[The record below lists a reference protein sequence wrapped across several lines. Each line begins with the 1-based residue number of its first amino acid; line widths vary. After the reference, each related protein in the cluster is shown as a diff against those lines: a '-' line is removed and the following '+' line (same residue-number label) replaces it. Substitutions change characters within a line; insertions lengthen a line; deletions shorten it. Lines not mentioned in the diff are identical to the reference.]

1 MTEVKKIRNF
11 MMILTVILLLCAL
24 LANIII
30 VNRTLFGNIRKPVE
44 KKVLITTI
52 YMYVDSLP
60 SFMNKTP
67 QEGLK
72 EALKY
77 YNVKY
82 PEIVYAQA
90 IHETGNFTSNLCI
103 NNNNLFGLYNSNK
116 GAYYK
121 FNHWHESVL
130 AYVNLVQYKHKEGE
144 DYYKFLTRIKYAEDP
159 QYNNRIK
166 SLVQKTK

>member
-1 MTEVKKIRNF
+1 MTKAKKIRNF
-11 MMILTVILLLCAL
+11 MMILTIISLLCVL

-30 VNRTLFGNIRKPVE
+30 VNLVLFINIRKPTE
-44 KKVLITTI
+44 KEISITT
-52 YMYVDSLP
+52 MYVDSLP

-90 IHETGNFTSNLCI
+90 MHETGNFTSNLCI

-121 FNHWHESVL
+121 FKHWHESIL

-166 SLVQKTK
+166 NLVQKIK

>member
-1 MTEVKKIRNF
+1 MTEAKKIRNF
-11 MMILTVILLLCAL
+11 MIILTIISLLCVL

-30 VNRTLFGNIRKPVE
+30 VNLVLFINIRKPVE
-44 KKVLITTI
+44 KEVSITT
-52 YMYVDSLP
+52 MYVDSLP

-90 IHETGNFTSNLCI
+90 IHETSNFTSNLCI

-121 FNHWHESVL
+121 FKHWHESVL
-130 AYVNLVQYKHKEGE
+130 AYINLVQYKHKEGE

-166 SLVQKTK
+166 NLVQKIK

>member
-1 MTEVKKIRNF
+1 MTEAKKIRNF
-11 MMILTVILLLCAL
+11 IMILTVVSLLCVL

-30 VNRTLFGNIRKPVE
+30 VNLVLFINIRKPVE
-44 KKVLITTI
+44 KEVSITT
-52 YMYVDSLP
+52 MYVDSLP

-90 IHETGNFTSNLCI
+90 MHETGNFTSNLCI
-103 NNNNLFGLYNSNK
+103 NNNNLFGLYNSKK

-121 FNHWHESVL
+121 FKHWHESVL

-166 SLVQKTK
+166 NLVQKN

>member
-1 MTEVKKIRNF
+1 MTKAKKIRNF
-11 MMILTVILLLCAL
+11 MMILTIISLLCVL

-30 VNRTLFGNIRKPVE
+30 VNLVLFINIRKPTE
-44 KKVLITTI
+44 KEVSITT
-52 YMYVDSLP
+52 MYVDSLP

-90 IHETGNFTSNLCI
+90 MHETGNFTSNLCI

-121 FNHWHESVL
+121 FKHWHESIL

-166 SLVQKTK
+166 NLVQKIK

>member
-1 MTEVKKIRNF
+1 MTKAKKIRNF
-11 MMILTVILLLCAL
+11 MMILTIISLLCVL

-30 VNRTLFGNIRKPVE
+30 VNLVLFINIRKPA
-44 KKVLITTI
+44 KKEVSITT
-52 YMYVDSLP
+52 MYVDSLP

-90 IHETGNFTSNLCI
+90 MHETGNFTSNLCI

-121 FNHWHESVL
+121 FKHWHESIL

-166 SLVQKTK
+166 NLVQKIK